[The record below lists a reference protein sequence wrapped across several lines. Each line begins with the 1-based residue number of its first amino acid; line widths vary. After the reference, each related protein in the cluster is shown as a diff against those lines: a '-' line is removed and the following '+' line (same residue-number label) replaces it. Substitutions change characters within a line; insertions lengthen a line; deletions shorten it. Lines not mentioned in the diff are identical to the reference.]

1 MAWRVD
7 GIHLEPF
14 EQGEIGPDLFR
25 HACLMGL
32 EGLVSKHRESSYRG
46 GRFRHWVK
54 VKNRAH
60 LAFSRVRD
68 QFG

>member
-1 MAWRVD
+1 
-7 GIHLEPF
+7 
-14 EQGEIGPDLFR
+14 
-25 HACLMGL
+25 MGL

-46 GRFRHWVK
+46 GRSDRWIK

-60 LAFSRVRD
+60 PAFSRVQD